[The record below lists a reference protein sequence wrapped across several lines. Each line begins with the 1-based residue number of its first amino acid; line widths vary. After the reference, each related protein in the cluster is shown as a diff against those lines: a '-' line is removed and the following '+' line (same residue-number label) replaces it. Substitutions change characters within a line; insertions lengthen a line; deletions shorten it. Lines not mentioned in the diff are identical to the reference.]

1 MELLLLTL
9 LSLLITSATFSRAEE
24 TRTVTVLEIPTFTTT
39 LGRVHPVSTPSTFA
53 THSRT
58 FAATSVVQATRTEP
72 GFTSAPS
79 ASGAYSD
86 GSGGSDSSSFGL
98 STGGLIALVVVVV
111 LVAVFGGKY
120 SRLHDAV
127 VLE

>member
-1 MELLLLTL
+1 MELQLLAFLSMLLT
-9 LSLLITSATFSRAEE
+9 SASFSHAEE
-24 TRTVTVLEIPTFTTT
+24 TRTVTVVDNPSFTTT
-39 LGRVHPVSTPSTFA
+39 LGRVHAVSTPSTLA

-111 LVAVFGGKY
+111 LVAVFGGK
-120 SRLHDAV
+120 
-127 VLE
+127 